1 MDWRNGKTM
10 KYETVIG
17 LEVHAQLKTKTK
29 IFCSCPTEFGAAP
42 NDQVCQIC
50 LGMPGVLP
58 VLNKKAVQ
66 HAIKAGLAL
75 NCEIS
80 KTTKFDR
87 KNYFY
92 PDLPK
97 GYQISQY
104 DEPVC
109 KSGHLVIDGRKIR
122 IHRAHLEEDAG
133 KLVHAGAAGL
143 HGSDY
148 SLVDFNRSGVPLLE
162 IVSEPDITSADEAK
176 NYLTE
181 LRNILRYIDV
191 CDGNLE
197 EGSFRCDANVSL
209 RPVGQK
215 ELGTKAE
222 IKNVNSFRA
231 VQRAIQ
237 FEVERQAKILDDGGR
252 VVQESRL
259 WNEADGKTHS
269 MRSKEE
275 AHDYRYFPDPDLV
288 PLSIESAWITEIR
301 ATLPELPEEKRQ
313 RYVNTHGLSLD
324 DAAGLAESKVLADF
338 FDQTVKLGAPAKAV
352 ANWLIGPT
360 TAYINDNKLEFT
372 ETKITP
378 ENLTDLI
385 SAIDSG
391 KLGSTN
397 AKKLLIDLLSS
408 SGDVNKLID
417 EKGLAQLSNED
428 ELKTIVEE
436 VLKKSEAQVEQ
447 YRSGKTKI
455 RQFFFGEVMK
465 ISKGKANPEVTNK
478 LLDELLPQPETI

>member
-1 MDWRNGKTM
+1 M

-50 LGMPGVLP
+50 VGMPGVLP
-58 VLNKKAVQ
+58 VLNKQAVE

-75 NCEIS
+75 NCEIA

-104 DEPVC
+104 DMPVC
-109 KSGHLVIDGRKIR
+109 MSGHLMIDGKKIR

-148 SLVDFNRSGVPLLE
+148 SLVDYNRSGVPLLE
-162 IVSEPDITSADEAK
+162 IVSEPDITSPEEAK

-237 FEVERQAKILDDGGR
+237 SEIERQSQILDEGGR

-288 PLSIESAWITEIR
+288 PLAIESEWIAKVR

-313 RYVNTHGLSLD
+313 RYVNSHGLSLD
-324 DAAGLAESKVLADF
+324 DAAVLAESKNLADF
-338 FDQTVKLGAPAKAV
+338 FDEALKLGANAKAA
-352 ANWLIGPT
+352 ANWLIGPA
-360 TAYINDNKLEFT
+360 TAYINDNKLELIT
-372 ETKITP
+372 DTKLTP
-378 ENLTDLI
+378 QNLTALI
-385 SAIDSG
+385 AAIDSG

-397 AKKLLIDLLSS
+397 AKKLLLDLLATG
-408 SGDVNKLID
+408 GDVDKLID
-417 EKGLAQLSNED
+417 EKGLAQLSNEG
-428 ELKTIVEE
+428 ELRTMVED
-436 VLKKSEAQVEQ
+436 VLAKSQAQVEQ

-478 LLDELLPQPETI
+478 ILDELLPTPEST

>member
-1 MDWRNGKTM
+1 M

-50 LGMPGVLP
+50 VGMPGVLP
-58 VLNKKAVQ
+58 VLNKQAVE

-75 NCEIS
+75 NCEIA

-104 DEPVC
+104 DMPVC
-109 KSGHLVIDGRKIR
+109 MSGHLMIDGKKIR

-148 SLVDFNRSGVPLLE
+148 SLVDYNRSGVPLLE
-162 IVSEPDITSADEAK
+162 IVSEPDITSPEEAK

-237 FEVERQAKILDDGGR
+237 SEIERQSQILDEGGR

-288 PLSIESAWITEIR
+288 PLAIESEWIAKVR

-313 RYVNTHGLSLD
+313 RYVNSHGLSLD
-324 DAAGLAESKVLADF
+324 DAAVLAESKNLADF
-338 FDQTVKLGAPAKAV
+338 FDEALKLGANAKAA
-352 ANWLIGPT
+352 ANWLIGPA
-360 TAYINDNKLEFT
+360 TAYINDNKLELIT
-372 ETKITP
+372 DTKLTP
-378 ENLTDLI
+378 QNLAALI
-385 SAIDSG
+385 AAIDSG

-397 AKKLLIDLLSS
+397 AKKLLLDLLATG
-408 SGDVNKLID
+408 GDVDKLID
-417 EKGLAQLSNED
+417 EKGLAQLSNEG
-428 ELKTIVEE
+428 ELRTMVED
-436 VLKKSEAQVEQ
+436 VLAKSQAQVEQ

-478 LLDELLPQPETI
+478 ILDELLPTPEST